1 MIAIHLRRLAR
12 LVGRHGNLTQRAYV
26 NSESASASGEQHH
39 STNERACRMKGVG
52 LPNLLPIL
60 NMLANGLVLLSLLVV
75 LGGG

>member
-12 LVGRHGNLTQRAYV
+12 LARHWNLTQRAYV
-26 NSESASASGEQHH
+26 NSESASASGDQHH
-39 STNERACRMKGVG
+39 STNERACRMKSVG

-60 NMLANGLVLLSLLVV
+60 DMMANGLVLLSLLVV